1 MTDLRGRPP
10 LLEWLWRLRR
20 PLRRQALVLVAT
32 LLAAGGIYAFVLL
45 AGEVSEGDTRAFDE
59 QILLSLRNPL
69 DQNDPLGPPWF
80 EEAARDVTALGS
92 VTVLTIMT
100 AVVVCYL
107 LWARF
112 RGQALLV
119 VVSVGGGGLAM
130 TLLKRGFER
139 PRPDLVPHLAYVS
152 TASFP
157 SGHAMLS
164 AVVFLTL
171 GALLAQAQARRRLG
185 VYFLGVAIALTI
197 GVGASRVY
205 LGVHWPSDVVAG
217 WSAGTSW
224 ALMCWLIAAWLRAR
238 HALRDPVAVTAE
250 NEADA
255 AADADTEGSDPL
267 PTGRC
272 GPS

>member
-1 MTDLRGRPP
+1 M
-10 LLEWLWRLRR
+10 LLI
-20 PLRRQALVLVAT
+20 
-32 LLAAGGIYAFVLL
+32 AGGAYGFVLL
-45 AGEVSEGDTRAFDE
+45 ADEVSEGDTRAVDE
-59 QILLSLRNPL
+59 RILLSLRNPA
-69 DQNDPLGPPWF
+69 DPTDPLGPLWF

-92 VTVLTIMT
+92 ITVLTLMT
-100 AVVVCYL
+100 VVVVCYL

-112 RGQALLV
+112 RGHALLV
-119 VVSVGGGGLAM
+119 AISVGGGALAM

-139 PRPDLVPHLAYVS
+139 PRPDLVPHLAHVS

-164 AVVFLTL
+164 AVVYLTL

-185 VYFLGVAIALTI
+185 IYFLAVAILLTI

-217 WSAGTSW
+217 WCAGTSW

-238 HALRDPVAVTAE
+238 HALRDPEAITVE

-255 AADADTEGSDPL
+255 AADAAQEERRDSVAG
-267 PTGRC
+267 
-272 GPS
+272 